1 MRVLGGCED
10 CISYKDMLFNHVST
24 CILPLG
30 RCVVARC
37 DYIREYMRTN
47 CLPDNRKW
55 TWALDQLFF
64 RPTPPSTPTNEDTE
78 EFLGGYK
85 EVLTR
90 LEAANAQEDTVHD
103 PVKDIL
109 IADRSLT
116 SNCEPLRSANGW
128 NQYHVDRPP
137 DVQVTRGPVIQE
149 SIQAECE
156 DCSPSAPLSVADVS
170 VTNTCTSQTVGNDL
184 VQELGE
190 VIWPLNQVLLINPG
204 SYVLFA
210 FQLSGR

>member
-1 MRVLGGCED
+1 M
-10 CISYKDMLFNHVST
+10 
-24 CILPLG
+24 
-30 RCVVARC
+30 VARC
-37 DYIREYMRTN
+37 DYIREYMRTTTN
-47 CLPDNRKW
+47 RLPGNRKW
-55 TWALDQLFF
+55 TWTLDQLFF
-64 RPTPPSTPTNEDTE
+64 RPTPPSTPTNEDSE

-85 EVLTR
+85 EVLAR
-90 LEAANAQEDTVHD
+90 LEAANSQEDTVHD

-137 DVQVTRGPVIQE
+137 DGQVTRGPVIQE

-156 DCSPSAPLSVADVS
+156 DCSPSAPLSVVDVS
-170 VTNTCTSQTVGNDL
+170 VTNTCTSQTVGSDL
-184 VQELGE
+184 VQEQGE
-190 VIWPLNQVLLINPG
+190 VIWPLNQVLLINPV